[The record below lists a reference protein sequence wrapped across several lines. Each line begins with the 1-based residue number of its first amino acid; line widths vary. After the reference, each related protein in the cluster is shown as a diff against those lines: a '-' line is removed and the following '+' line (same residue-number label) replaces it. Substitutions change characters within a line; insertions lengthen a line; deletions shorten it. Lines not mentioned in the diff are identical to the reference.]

1 MVNRSWD
8 SATVVIEKKIRR
20 VKESLVVLEEEFP
33 QQQERRKKVPRVDD
47 ACVNVKR
54 EIRESDDDYYY
65 DSAGP

>member
-1 MVNRSWD
+1 M
-8 SATVVIEKKIRR
+8 
-20 VKESLVVLEEEFP
+20 KEELVVLEEEFP

-65 DSAGP
+65 DSAVP